1 MANEYI
7 AEYASHAFRRYF
19 STLSVQKTEADRL
32 NDKAV
37 KMALEGLSETEVD
50 RLRLVYTSRL
60 KTLSEGVQE
69 TARVDHVKEKEVW
82 RLIRKATAQ
91 FAIARV
97 L

>member
-60 KTLSEGVQE
+60 KTLSEGVHEAAGLTYQHE
-69 TARVDHVKEKEVW
+69 
-82 RLIRKATAQ
+82 
-91 FAIARV
+91 
-97 L
+97 